1 MDTTRENRPP
11 ERGSEKRPNLGPRKG
26 NLEEKI
32 AKNSENWAKKIGVIG
47 LKKASIHR
55 VKTVFWAILLGGVLG
70 IYMAGIIELWG
81 RLAIPYPLPLKSLVE
96 EVKMGRTGP
105 PYKRTEKRPNSCSR
119 REKFGGKL
127 AKNSQKLFKKIAL
140 EKRKSP
146 SIYQGKMQFSAHSIW
161 RNLGKLRGRDN
172 RKEQGGSHSIPEF
185 GGSTSFTRILGH
197 WPAKWVRFAGKL
209 A

>member
-1 MDTTRENRPP
+1 MEG
-11 ERGSEKRPNLGPRKG
+11 E
-26 NLEEKI
+26 I

-119 REKFGGKL
+119 REKLGRKL

-172 RKEQGGSHSIPEF
+172 RELGGGSHPITRVRRIDKFYKDIGTLASQMGAIRWQAGLSSGFFPMPITIR
-185 GGSTSFTRILGH
+185 GGRWGERT
-197 WPAKWVRFAGKL
+197 P
-209 A
+209 